1 MFVLFVTWIIPEC
14 HINMRRVKKTY
25 AKYVVNSAFDAKRLR
40 YPVKDVLFEL
50 SCVTSKEGQ
59 ITLHSDITLLFNQ
72 QRLESRMSAVE
83 LREYI
88 ERYTPNAS
96 VYTNKLS
103 DDELLD
109 SLKSKHVQ
117 SLSELKA
124 WAEQCIENLD
134 VVADDTLSKLTEF
147 QQSSVNSSSSE

>member
-1 MFVLFVTWIIPEC
+1 
-14 HINMRRVKKTY
+14 MRRVKKTNTE
-25 AKYVVNSAFDAKRLR
+25 YVVNSTFDAKRLR

-59 ITLHSDITLLFNQ
+59 IALHSDITLLFNQ
-72 QRLESRMSAVE
+72 QRLESKMSATE

-96 VYTNKLS
+96 VYVNKLS

-109 SLKSKHVQ
+109 SLKSRHIQ
-117 SLSELKA
+117 SISELKA
-124 WAEQCIENLD
+124 WTEQCIENLD
-134 VVADDTLSKLTEF
+134 EVADATLAKLS
-147 QQSSVNSSSSE
+147 QSQESSEDSSSE

>member
-1 MFVLFVTWIIPEC
+1 
-14 HINMRRVKKTY
+14 MRRVKKTNT
-25 AKYVVNSAFDAKRLR
+25 KYVVNSAFDAKKLR

-59 ITLHSDITLLFNQ
+59 IALHSDITLLFNQ
-72 QRLESRMSAVE
+72 QRLESKMSAIE

-88 ERYTPNAS
+88 NRYTPNSS
-96 VYTNKLS
+96 VYTNNLS

-134 VVADDTLSKLTEF
+134 EVADVTLAKLRES
-147 QQSSVNSSSSE
+147 QSSSESSASSSE